1 MENKKLYDNCRKIV
15 SGMESVQQNWIPTW
29 QSIKDAIGTNLG
41 KFNNDILKNYQEIV
55 NPKEIINNNPLNY
68 VRIFASGMMSGM
80 VSQSRKWFD
89 LRKRTT
95 DEKGS
100 ERNKF
105 LEYFTKEMNNIFSSS
120 NFYDVMFPCFKEY
133 SIYAIMCIYAEED
146 FEDVVRFTRFTAG
159 EYMISNDRKGNPNT
173 FARKFA
179 MTVSQLVEKFG
190 IDNVSNS
197 VKNSY
202 NNRNYN
208 ELIEVVHL
216 ICENK
221 DRDIFSKTNKNKK
234 YASYYYE
241 YSNSEYKFLKISGYD
256 KFPIFFTKWETVSNS
271 DVYGVDSPGFLAKG
285 DCKTLQRVEED
296 KLYGMQKIYN
306 PPVIVDND
314 IEDINLNPGGITAI
328 NPVNVGGVGIKPI
341 EVKSFNIQD
350 VEYSISIIEKRI
362 STYFYAD
369 LFLMLMQSNDV
380 NKTATEVRARLEEN
394 KLTLSP
400 ALEKINKDILSPIIE
415 YVADIMIRNGI
426 IEIPEELQGEEIKI
440 EYVSIIA
447 QAQKMI
453 GSQAIEQFISFI
465 GNVSAVKP
473 EVLDNVNLDKLTK
486 IYGEKLAID
495 DSLFN
500 SDIDIKRIR
509 ENRDMQ
515 NQQIQN
521 QQTMLNSVNAAK
533 VLSDTE
539 IRENTALTELM
550 GE

>member
-1 MENKKLYDNCRKIV
+1 MDNKKVYDNCRKIV
-15 SGMESVQQNWIPTW
+15 SGMEAVQQNWIPTW

-41 KFNNDILKNYQEIV
+41 KFNNDVLKNYQEIV
-55 NPKEIINNNPLNY
+55 NPQDIINNNPLNY

-80 VSQSRKWFD
+80 VSQSRKWFE

-120 NFYDVMFPCFKEY
+120 NFYDVMFPCFEEY
-133 SIYAIMCIYAEED
+133 AIYAIMCIYAEED

-159 EYMISNDRKGNPNT
+159 EYMIANDRKGKPNT
-173 FARKFA
+173 FARKFG
-179 MTVSQLVEKFG
+179 MTVSQLVDMFG
-190 IDNVSNS
+190 IENVSNS
-197 VKNSY
+197 VSTLY
-202 NNRNYN
+202 NNQNYN
-208 ELIEVVHL
+208 QLVDVVHL
-216 ICENK
+216 ITENNN
-221 DRDIFSKTNKNKK
+221 RDVFSKLSKNKR

-241 YSNSEYKFLKISGYD
+241 EKSNEYRFLKISGYD
-256 KFPIFFTKWETVSNS
+256 KFPIFFTKWKTVLNS

-296 KLYGMQKIYN
+296 KLYGMQKQYS

-314 IEDINLNPGGITAI
+314 IEDLDLNPGGITTI
-328 NPVNVGGVGIKPI
+328 NPVNAGGVGVKPI
-341 EVKSFNIQD
+341 EIKSFNIQD
-350 VEYSISIIEKRI
+350 VEYSISRIEQRI
-362 STYFYAD
+362 ASFFYAD
-369 LFLMLMQSNDV
+369 LFMMIMQTNDV
-380 NKTATEVRARLEEN
+380 NKTATEVRARMEE
-394 KLTLSP
+394 KMLALSP

-426 IEIPEELQGEEIKI
+426 IEIPEELQGEDIEI

-453 GSQAIEQFISFI
+453 GSQAVEQFMSFI

-473 EVLDNVNLDKLTK
+473 DILDNVNFDKLAK
-486 IYGEKLAID
+486 SYGEKLAID

-500 SDIDIKRIR
+500 SDIYIERIR
-509 ENRDMQ
+509 QNRDMQ

-521 QQTMLNSVNAAK
+521 QQMMTNSVNAAK

-539 IRENTALTELM
+539 IRENTALSELM